1 MKKIIFSALALFL
14 MVTVIACRET
24 VEEKTEEA
32 TSTVE
37 ETMETPVVTETL
49 EAADETLVEE
59 VADTTQTAVKEIQ

>member
-37 ETMETPVVTETL
+37 ETMETPVVIETE
-49 EAADETLVEE
+49 EILVEE